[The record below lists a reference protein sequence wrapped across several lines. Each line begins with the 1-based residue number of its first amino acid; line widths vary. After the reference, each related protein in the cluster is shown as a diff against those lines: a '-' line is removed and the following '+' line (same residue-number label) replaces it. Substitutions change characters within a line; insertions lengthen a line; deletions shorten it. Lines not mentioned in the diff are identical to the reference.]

1 MEQMISML
9 GLNWSH
15 KIQDKNIQQLFLV
28 TRDLKVQKDI
38 FQMMNTFN
46 RSKSWQQKMSNMKDK
61 ILRRKEELIP
71 KNSNQWKNK
80 WPLFKK
86 NRKPMLR
93 LLRMI
98 SCKWKWA
105 RTPESTSFWSRTK
118 IFKNSSI
125 KSRNNMSNQKVNQIK
140 KNSKS

>member
-1 MEQMISML
+1 MISML
-9 GLNWSH
+9 GLNWNH
-15 KIQDKNIQQLFLV
+15 KIQDKNIQQLFSV

-38 FQMMNTFN
+38 FLMMNTYN
-46 RSKSWQQKMSNMKDK
+46 RSKSWQRKMSNMKDK
-61 ILRRKEELIP
+61 ILRRKEELIL

-93 LLRMI
+93 LLGMI

-105 RTPESTSFWSRTK
+105 RTPESISFWSRTK

-125 KSRNNMSNQKVNQIK
+125 KSRNNMSDQKVNQIK
-140 KNSKS
+140 KNSNS